1 MTIRDYIKRR
11 ARWNWA
17 LLVII
22 LLTANIAAALV
33 STLIIKLD
41 MKTTGTTISLSTIA
55 IILWRQMHIKCPRCH
70 MDVGLGAAMEQ
81 SNRCQNCEVSF
92 DEPAILPEGVAA
104 NSAPKPLTIR
114 KYVQN
119 RVSQVQIYLIFAIA
133 LVGIGIATQY
143 HARTEIVLVG
153 GIVIAIVSILVGRT
167 VAASARGP
175 NCSTQLARTGASL
188 MTKKP
193 ADSCPAC
200 GVKFDEPM
208 PKRAE

>member
-22 LLTANIAAALV
+22 LLTASIAAALV

-41 MKTTGTTISLSTIA
+41 MKTTGTTISLSIMT

-92 DEPAILPEGVAA
+92 DEPAIL
-104 NSAPKPLTIR
+104 T
-114 KYVQN
+114 
-119 RVSQVQIYLIFAIA
+119 
-133 LVGIGIATQY
+133 
-143 HARTEIVLVG
+143 
-153 GIVIAIVSILVGRT
+153 GRGRRQFT
-167 VAASARGP
+167 AK
-175 NCSTQLARTGASL
+175 TLD
-188 MTKKP
+188 
-193 ADSCPAC
+193 DS
-200 GVKFDEPM
+200 
-208 PKRAE
+208 